1 MHANTRQ
8 HPPVSIPAELESAQ
22 AKLIYLSLSLRDDS
36 ETRTVDDLCCNL
48 NVDKGAALSILAT
61 LRERGYVERR
71 DGRYHV
77 LE

>member
-8 HPPVSIPAELESAQ
+8 HPPKSIPADLESAQ
-22 AKLIYLSLSLRDDS
+22 AKLIYLSLSLREDA
-36 ETRTVDDLCCNL
+36 ETRTVDEVCDTL
-48 NVDKGAALSILAT
+48 NVEKGAALSILGT